1 MIEPLIHLAGFDF
14 VPQNADQIELC
25 LRTTNG
31 SDPSTRGVYP
41 DAVGACSGCRDKPAC
56 VLPEKQLRDRSG

>member
-14 VPQNADQIELC
+14 VPQTADQIELC

-31 SDPSTRGVYP
+31 PDPSTLEK
-41 DAVGACSGCRDKPAC
+41 RDIHFVPAT
-56 VLPEKQLRDRSG
+56 L